1 MVCSLRASVQR
12 LVSLTAERYIPG
24 SSPGPKEKTIQVG
37 TSESE
42 DDDQHLVT
50 SEEVADARAQAAVAA
65 AKYGGSEHPEPLF
78 MPGQVLPW
86 HCVVCP
92 SVSMRL

>member
-24 SSPGPKEKTIQVG
+24 SSPGPKGHTIQVG

-86 HCVVCP
+86 DCVVCP
-92 SVSMRL
+92 FVSMRL